1 MGKIPDELRKTI
13 ATNIRACRMEQ
24 FPGRGG
30 SKKCA
35 EKFGVSPQQWSPWE
49 SGKRTPDEHR
59 LGKIAKFFGVTVA
72 YMREDHSNTGEVE
85 QPLPSGES
93 CLLSALSQQET
104 PTPLQSAHYRC
115 PFYTPPQSGQ
125 PFSEEL
131 RSLCWLAERLFGD
144 LRDYGLPVRLRSEDV
159 DLLLERYFQY
169 RTPPQ

>member
-1 MGKIPDELRKTI
+1 MGKIPDELRSTI
-13 ATNIRACRMEQ
+13 ATNIRACRMKQ

-49 SGKRTPDEHR
+49 RGKRTPDEQR
-59 LGKIAKFFGVTVA
+59 LSKIAKFFGVTVA
-72 YMREDHSNTGEVE
+72 YLREDHSKTREVQ

-93 CLLSALSQQET
+93 LSLDAPPQQENSASQQST
-104 PTPLQSAHYRC
+104 HYRC
-115 PFYTPPQSGQ
+115 PFYTPPQPGQ
-125 PFSEEL
+125 PFAGEL

-144 LRDYGLPVRLRSEDV
+144 LREYGLPVRLRAEDV